1 MPDPRPAALP
11 DNIAAAV
18 RQTAD
23 DLFQTLTPAMTTASP
38 ATPQIIALWQMAK
51 MLSAVS
57 GGLDFS
63 SVPETDLPRAQW
75 EEAAELA
82 SAIANDALTIAA
94 TGMSPE
100 QAGNRVLETDVDMY
114 DSDHT
119 TAAYA
124 GAIELTPPDWQE
136 TTHRT
141 LTVTVRGD
149 QHRTLSVT
157 TDRGPAPT
165 LRPHTAATL
174 LRTAHHLHQLGATLG
189 ELVPEPPD
197 EGKAH
202 EREVDQT
209 EWR

>member
-1 MPDPRPAALP
+1 MPDPRPTVLP
-11 DNIAAAV
+11 DDIAAAV
-18 RQTAD
+18 RKIAD
-23 DLFQTLTPAMTTASP
+23 DLFQILGPAMTTADIP
-38 ATPQIIALWQMAK
+38 APPITALWQVAK
-51 MLSAVS
+51 MLNAVS
-57 GGLDFS
+57 GGLDFG
-63 SVPETDLPRAQW
+63 SVPETDLLRAQW
-75 EEAAELA
+75 GEAAELA
-82 SAIANDALTIAA
+82 SVIANDALTVAA
-94 TGMSPE
+94 AGMSPE
-100 QAGNRVLETDVDMY
+100 QAGNRVLDTDVDMY

-136 TTHRT
+136 ATHRT

-197 EGKAH
+197 EGKSH
-202 EREVDQT
+202 DV
-209 EWR
+209 